1 MSNSTNTGRR
11 ERGGGIGEE
20 ENGSVMFFFLGWVC
34 WGKQRKHHFDG
45 NMKFV

>member
-20 ENGSVMFFFLGWVC
+20 ENGSVMFFFFFGLGLI
-34 WGKQRKHHFDG
+34 GEAKKASL
-45 NMKFV
+45 

>member
-1 MSNSTNTGRR
+1 
-11 ERGGGIGEE
+11 
-20 ENGSVMFFFLGWVC
+20 MFFFLGWVC